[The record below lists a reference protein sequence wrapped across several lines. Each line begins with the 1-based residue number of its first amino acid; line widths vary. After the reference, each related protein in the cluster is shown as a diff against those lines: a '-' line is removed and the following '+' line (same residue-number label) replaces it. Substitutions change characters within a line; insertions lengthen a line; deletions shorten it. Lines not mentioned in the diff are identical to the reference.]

1 MIKKAAAGYAG
12 WLCANGIV
20 APEKNKIYAYGM
32 ELVLSGLV
40 NVLSVLL
47 FLAAFIPLRTTAGGY
62 HANSHLSCNLVF
74 LGTFIV
80 LECLGYWLQEYC
92 TVHLY
97 LTIAVISLVTLLILS
112 PSEAKNKPL
121 TPERRRRNRRRSL
134 ILGGLNLAIGIIL
147 IWGLQAPALWC
158 TSYYL
163 GVIAASVSMWAAQ
176 IKERMC
182 VQ

>member
-1 MIKKAAAGYAG
+1 MIKKAAAGYTG

-40 NVLSVLL
+40 NVLSVLLISILLFHPVDGLL

-80 LECLGYWLQEYC
+80 LEGLGYWLQE
-92 TVHLY
+92 
-97 LTIAVISLVTLLILS
+97 
-112 PSEAKNKPL
+112 
-121 TPERRRRNRRRSL
+121 
-134 ILGGLNLAIGIIL
+134 
-147 IWGLQAPALWC
+147 
-158 TSYYL
+158 
-163 GVIAASVSMWAAQ
+163 
-176 IKERMC
+176 
-182 VQ
+182 